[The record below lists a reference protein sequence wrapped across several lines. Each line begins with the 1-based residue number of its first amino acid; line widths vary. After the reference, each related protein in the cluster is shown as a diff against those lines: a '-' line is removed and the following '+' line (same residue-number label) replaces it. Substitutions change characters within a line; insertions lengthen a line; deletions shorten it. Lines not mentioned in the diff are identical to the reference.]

1 MESLIQAIAANTEPG
16 RNLLLGGAIVIAALT
31 FFSLYRS
38 IVGPRS
44 VDRMVAV
51 NVITTK
57 TILLMSLVAHISRQ
71 YSFLDIAIA
80 YALLG
85 FVTTVLVLKATLKGR
100 LF

>member
-1 MESLIQAIAANTEPG
+1 MESVIDSVAHSTVPG
-16 RNLLLGGAIVIAALT
+16 RELLLGGAILIAALT
-31 FFSLYRS
+31 FLSLYRA
-38 IVGPRS
+38 IRGPRS
-44 VDRMVAV
+44 VDRIVSV

-57 TILLMSLVAHISRQ
+57 TVLLMALVSHISSE
-71 YSFLDIAIA
+71 YSFLDVALA

>member
-31 FFSLYRS
+31 FLSLYRS

-44 VDRMVAV
+44 VDRLVAV

-57 TILLMSLVAHISRQ
+57 TILLMALVAHISRQ
-71 YSFLDIAIA
+71 YSFLDIALA